1 MEPPAFVGEV
11 SGHTAKDVR
20 SASAGGAHLYI
31 NTQSPARPRD
41 MSRKAK
47 ATCSLVIMTDAL
59 FLFDPATDDV
69 PVNSDELN
77 AGWNITLPAH
87 IRQHA
92 IKAMRLAEGST
103 LQLSDGSGLRI
114 LATLTDPSAGVA
126 QVSEVWREPRPV
138 TRLALIQALAK
149 TGHDEQAIDMATQI
163 GVDEVLPWQ
172 ANRSI
177 AKWKAGRTDRK
188 WSAVLDAAT
197 EQSRRAYRPLLG
209 ECVGS
214 KDIVAICRR
223 ACVHGDLVVVLHQD
237 ATDSWSGVERR
248 VAELQERTLAD
259 GKPRTISVVVGPE
272 GGVSEAEVAAF
283 TAAGAVACVLGT
295 NILRAATAGPVALAL
310 LSRALGRYE

>member
-1 MEPPAFVGEV
+1 MEAPAFVGEV

-138 TRLALIQALAK
+138 
-149 TGHDEQAIDMATQI
+149 
-163 GVDEVLPWQ
+163 
-172 ANRSI
+172 
-177 AKWKAGRTDRK
+177 
-188 WSAVLDAAT
+188 LDATT